1 MADMILY
8 GELGWGSMFVE
19 AQLDWYG
26 LPYRFESVGD
36 LFASAEARDALARL
50 NPVAQV
56 PTLVLA
62 DGQVMTESAAITL
75 YLADV
80 TRNDSLVPGPDALER
95 LAFLRWLVYLVANIY
110 PTFTYGDDPSR
121 FVALETAREGFRTAT
136 DSYAERLYTVLDAE
150 AATPWFLGTRF
161 SALDIYIA
169 GMTHWRPRR
178 PWFAAHCPKLAAIAG
193 AADALPQLA
202 YCWERNAHIAQSS

>member
-1 MADMILY
+1 MSEMILY
-8 GELGWGSMFVE
+8 GEPGWGSMLVE

-26 LPYRFESVGD
+26 LPYRYESVGN
-36 LFASAEARDALARL
+36 LFASAEARVALAQV

-56 PTLVLA
+56 PTLVLT

-75 YLADV
+75 YLADL
-80 TRNDSLVPGPDALER
+80 TRDDSLVPGPDAPQR
-95 LAFLRWLVYLVANIY
+95 AAFLRWMVFIVANIY

-121 FVALETAREGFRTAT
+121 FVALEAARTGFRSAT
-136 DSYAERLYTVLDAE
+136 DTYAERLYTLLDA
-150 AATPWFLGTRF
+150 AAGTPWFLGERF

-178 PWFAAHCPKLAAIAG
+178 PWFAAHCPRLAAIAG
-193 AADALPQLA
+193 AADALPRLA
-202 YCWERNAHIAQSS
+202 SCWKRNAEIAQSS